1 VAQLLAPY
9 AAGGAAALQSPLHAS
24 VQRWGS
30 ALYPVPDGA
39 HNAHQRLSHSECTF
53 FCTMLCVP

>member
-1 VAQLLAPY
+1 MVRQMAQLLAPY
-9 AAGGAAALQSPLHAS
+9 AVGGAAALQSPLHAS

-39 HNAHQRLSHSECTF
+39 RDIH
-53 FCTMLCVP
+53 